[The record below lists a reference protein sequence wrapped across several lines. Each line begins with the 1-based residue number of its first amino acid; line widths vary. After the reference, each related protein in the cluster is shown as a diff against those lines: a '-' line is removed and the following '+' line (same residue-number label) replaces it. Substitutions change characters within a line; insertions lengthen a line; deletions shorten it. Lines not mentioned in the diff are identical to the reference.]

1 MLSVREALEIALRE
15 TPRLPVELVPL
26 IESSGRVLAEDVM
39 ADADMPPFPRSTM
52 DGFAVRGEDVSQAPA
67 KLQVVGFVPAG
78 VFPNFSLLAMQAAK
92 IMTGAPLPPGAY
104 AVKKKKKT

>member
-1 MLSVREALEIALRE
+1 MLSVREARN
-15 TPRLPVELVPL
+15 RLARDVA
-26 IESSGRVLAEDVM
+26 SASGIGSTHRKFRRVLAEDVM

-52 DGFAVRGEDVSQAPA
+52 DGYAVRGEDVSQAPA

-92 IMTGAPLPPGAY
+92 IMTGAPLPPAPTPC
-104 AVKKKKKT
+104 K